1 MRRRA
6 LAILAASL
14 LVAAAPPVGD
24 GAHAQPAPRP
34 GASGR
39 NQLGY
44 ESPAQAM
51 AALRAKPGVV
61 FTEQRGWTVA
71 EDRAD
76 YAVWSFVPS
85 GHPAH
90 PAVVR
95 RRVVERDGA
104 MFVDMQVLCTAKRPA
119 CDALLQEFQDLNRAM
134 RRTLR

>member
-1 MRRRA
+1 MRHRA

-14 LVAAAPPVGD
+14 LVAAASPVGD
-24 GAHAQPAPRP
+24 GARAQSAPSP
-34 GASGR
+34 GAGGR

-44 ESPAQAM
+44 ASPAQAM

-85 GHPAH
+85 EHPAH

-104 MFVDMQVLCTAKRPA
+104 MFVDMQVLCTAKKPA

>member
-1 MRRRA
+1 MRH
-6 LAILAASL
+6 LPSVVLAASL
-14 LVAAAPPVGD
+14 LLVPPIGGVR
-24 GAHAQPAPRP
+24 AQPAPAPAP
-34 GASGR
+34 GGR

-51 AALRAKPGVV
+51 TALRAKPGVV

-76 YAVWSFVPS
+76 HAVWSFVPS

-95 RRVVERDGA
+95 RRIVERDGA
-104 MFVDMQVLCTAKRPA
+104 MFVDMQVLCRAQRPA
-119 CDALLQEFQDLNRAM
+119 CDALVQEFQELNRAM

>member
-1 MRRRA
+1 MRHRA

-14 LVAAAPPVGD
+14 LVAPPPVGD
-24 GAHAQPAPRP
+24 GARSQPAPPP
-34 GASGR
+34 GGR

-44 ESPAQAM
+44 ESPARAM

-104 MFVDMQVLCTAKRPA
+104 MFVDMQVLCTAKKPA
-119 CDALLQEFQDLNRAM
+119 CDALVQEFQDLNRAM

>member
-1 MRRRA
+1 MRHRA

-14 LVAAAPPVGD
+14 LMVASPVGD
-24 GAHAQPAPRP
+24 GARAQPAPSP
-34 GASGR
+34 GAGGR

-44 ESPAQAM
+44 ASPAQAM
-51 AALRAKPGVV
+51 VALRAKPGVV

-76 YAVWSFVPS
+76 FAVWSFVPS

-104 MFVDMQVLCTAKRPA
+104 MFVDMQVLCTAKKPA
-119 CDALLQEFQDLNRAM
+119 CDALVQEFQDLNRAM